1 MSDIRILTRE
11 IKKEAQ
17 RLGFSLAGVTS
28 PDPPDHLDFYQNWIE
43 NGYQGTMGWM
53 ATDRALERRSDP
65 RQILPECKSILVL
78 GTDYP
83 APSSD
88 PGQNQIAAYAVSGN
102 DYHLVL
108 KDKLI
113 KLIEFIEQS
122 SGEPIPNR
130 WYTDTG
136 AILERE
142 LGVRAGLGWIGKNT
156 CLIHPRRGSYFFLA
170 EILLGIELETDPPF
184 NTTHCGNCTRC
195 LEACPTG
202 CLEAPRTL
210 NASRCISYLTIEY
223 RDLIPEDLRPQ
234 IGNQIFG
241 CDICQQ
247 VCPWN
252 QRFGNEREI
261 LPEFQAVDSL
271 QNLNPM
277 FELQLSEE
285 EFQGK
290 YQDSPM
296 KRTKRWGYL
305 RNIAVALGNQKFQ
318 EAVPALQEALNDSEM
333 LIRAHA
339 AWALGEIG
347 GDQSLAAL
355 KTRLAVENN
364 AQVQAEIS
372 LALKNLSGK
381 NGNQS

>member
-1 MSDIRILTRE
+1 MSDILTLTRE

-78 GTDYP
+78 GADYP

-88 PGQNQIAAYAVSGN
+88 PDQNPIAAYAVSGN

-113 KLIEFIEQS
+113 RLVEFIEQS
-122 SGEPIPNR
+122 RGEPIPNR

-142 LGVRAGLGWIGKNT
+142 MGVRAGLGWIGKNT

-170 EILLGIELETDPPF
+170 EILLGIELELDPPF
-184 NTTHCGNCTRC
+184 ETTHCGNCTRC
-195 LEACPTG
+195 LDACPTG

-223 RDLIPEDLRPQ
+223 RDLIPEDLRSQ
-234 IGNQIFG
+234 IGSQIFG

-261 LPEFQAVDSL
+261 EPEFQAVDSL
-271 QNLNPM
+271 RNLNPAA
-277 FELQLSEE
+277 ELQLSEE
-285 EFQGK
+285 EFRGK
-290 YQDSPM
+290 YQDSPL
-296 KRTKRWGYL
+296 KRTKRRGYL
-305 RNIAVALGNQKFQ
+305 RNIAVALGNQQ
-318 EAVPALQEALNDSEM
+318 VQNAVPALQEALNDSEM

-347 GDQSLAAL
+347 GDRSLAAL
-355 KTRLAVENN
+355 KTRLQVETDP
-364 AQVQAEIS
+364 QVQAEIN
-372 LALKNLSGK
+372 LALKILSGK
-381 NGNQS
+381 NRSQC

>member
-1 MSDIRILTRE
+1 MTDNHSLTRE
-11 IKKEAQ
+11 IKKEAH
-17 RLGFSLAGVTS
+17 RLGFSLVGITN
-28 PDPPDHLDFYQNWIE
+28 PNPPDHLDFYQTWIE

-78 GTDYP
+78 GADYP
-83 APSSD
+83 APTSA
-88 PGQNQIAAYAVSGN
+88 PEQNTIAAYAISGN

-108 KDKLI
+108 KDKLTS
-113 KLIEFIEQS
+113 LVEFIEETRGKS
-122 SGEPIPNR
+122 FPNR

-156 CLIHPRRGSYFFLA
+156 CLIHPRLGSYFFLA
-170 EILLGIELETDPPF
+170 EILLGIELEYDPPF
-184 NTTHCGNCTRC
+184 ETTHCGNCTRC
-195 LEACPTG
+195 LDACPTG

-223 RDLIPEDLRPQ
+223 RDMIPKDLRPQ

-252 QRFGNEREI
+252 ERFGKEREI
-261 LPEFQAVDSL
+261 LPEFQAMDSL
-271 QNLNPM
+271 RNLNPM
-277 FELQLSEE
+277 AELQFSEE
-285 EFQGK
+285 EFQEK

-296 KRTKRWGYL
+296 KRTKRRGYL
-305 RNIAVALGNQKFQ
+305 RNIAVALGNQKVQ
-318 EAVPALQEALNDSEM
+318 EAVPALQAALDDSEM

-347 GDQSLAAL
+347 GDKSLAAL
-355 KTRLAVENN
+355 TSRLPVETDP
-364 AQVQAEIS
+364 QVRAEIN
-372 LALKNLSGK
+372 LALETITGK
-381 NGNQS
+381 NRN